1 MIVSNSAAQYTV
13 SEERVQLEGTRYS
26 VPRRFSAWV
35 SAEDLSAPHN
45 ARLEVTFA
53 GEADGWQVDS
63 FTAERDEWDEEAPGV
78 TTESLREMPVAWA
91 LRQALAAMAEV
102 AVDDAGHTFR
112 QVYDSEIETNRQARG
127 DGPTPANLAR
137 LAEIYRVSRLSG
149 QLTSSLIA
157 NAFGLPDR
165 TVSHWIKL
173 ARQRGHLDALPE
185 KGAS

>member
-1 MIVSNSAAQYTV
+1 MTDSATRYTV
-13 SEERVQLEGTRYS
+13 SEERVQIEGTRFS

-35 SAEDLSAPHN
+35 AAEDLGAPHN
-45 ARLEVTFA
+45 ARLEVSFT
-53 GEADGWQVDS
+53 GEVEGWQVNS

-102 AVDDAGHTFR
+102 AIDGAGQTFR
-112 QVYDSEIETNRQARG
+112 QVYDRESEANRQARG

-137 LAEIYRVSRLSG
+137 LAEMYRVSQLSG
-149 QLTSSLIA
+149 QLTSPLIA

-173 ARQRGHLDALPE
+173 ARQRGHLEVLPE

>member
-1 MIVSNSAAQYTV
+1 MFVGDNATRYTV
-13 SEERVQLEGTRYS
+13 SEERVQLEGTRFS

-35 SAEDLSAPHN
+35 PAEDLGAPHN
-45 ARLEVTFA
+45 ARLEVSFA
-53 GEADGWQVDS
+53 GEAEGWQVNS
-63 FTAERDEWDEEAPGV
+63 FTAERDEWDEGAPGV

-91 LRQALAAMAEV
+91 LRQALATLAEV
-102 AVDDAGHTFR
+102 AVDGARRTFR
-112 QVYDSEIETNRQARG
+112 QVYDSEVETNRQARG
-127 DGPTPANLAR
+127 DGPTPENLAR

-165 TVSHWIKL
+165 TVSHWVKL
-173 ARQRGHLDALPE
+173 ARQRGHLEALPE